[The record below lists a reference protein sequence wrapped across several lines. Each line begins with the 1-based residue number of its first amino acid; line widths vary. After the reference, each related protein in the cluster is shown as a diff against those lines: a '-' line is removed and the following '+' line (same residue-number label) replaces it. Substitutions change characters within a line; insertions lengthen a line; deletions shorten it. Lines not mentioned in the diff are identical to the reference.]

1 MQPRRRQF
9 NFCSALSSPS
19 PDNDTIRLSIKSRW
33 SCDGY
38 LKTWTSPTDGH
49 IKRRLESSQ
58 TVETSLKK
66 KETALETQYSQVYE
80 RYLEKFSRVEQM
92 QKQMQVTLALLDS
105 LPTFGERK

>member
-1 MQPRRRQF
+1 MD
-9 NFCSALSSPS
+9 A
-19 PDNDTIRLSIKSRW
+19 
-33 SCDGY
+33 Y

-49 IKRRLESSQ
+49 IKRRQESNQ
-58 TVETSLKK
+58 AVETSLNK
-66 KETALETQYSQVYE
+66 KETTLETQYSQVYE

>member
-1 MQPRRRQF
+1 M
-9 NFCSALSSPS
+9 
-19 PDNDTIRLSIKSRW
+19 
-33 SCDGY
+33 
-38 LKTWTSPTDGH
+38 
-49 IKRRLESSQ
+49 
-58 TVETSLKK
+58 KK